1 MAFISKEIKNKEIKN
16 GDIINTIQVISDA
29 YYKEIGKNKKKRKY
43 RKIKC
48 LTCGNITETS
58 ELALKHGNT
67 GQCKHCRSNAG
78 RMKGNPNNNNHYD
91 FINDIVIGYTNDNKQ
106 FYCDLEDYDKIKNYC
121 WRINKH
127 GYVETQKN
135 KRKILMHRFI
145 MNVPDDKDIDHIN
158 RIRCYNLKSNLNIVT
173 KKENNQNN
181 SIYKNNT
188 SGITGVSYDTYSGLW
203 KSYININGKRINGTS
218 SENIDVAINSRKELE
233 KKYFYYLNSI
243 QHS

>member
-1 MAFISKEIKNKEIKN
+1 
-16 GDIINTIQVISDA
+16 
-29 YYKEIGKNKKKRKY
+29 
-43 RKIKC
+43 
-48 LTCGNITETS
+48 
-58 ELALKHGNT
+58 
-67 GQCKHCRSNAG
+67 
-78 RMKGNPNNNNHYD
+78 
-91 FINDIVIGYTNDNKQ
+91 
-106 FYCDLEDYDKIKNYC
+106 
-121 WRINKH
+121 
-127 GYVETQKN
+127 
-135 KRKILMHRFI
+135 